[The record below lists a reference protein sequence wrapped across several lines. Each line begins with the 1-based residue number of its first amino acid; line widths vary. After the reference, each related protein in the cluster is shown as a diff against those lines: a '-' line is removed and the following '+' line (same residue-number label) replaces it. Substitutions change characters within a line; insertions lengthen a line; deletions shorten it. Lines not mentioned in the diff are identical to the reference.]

1 MPAKCRLDG
10 LTVGPV
16 NAPYGPSVNAAVQ
29 PVSPPFKQQ
38 TPVHPLPVGVVYV
51 THGLGGTAVCGPL
64 LL

>member
-38 TPVHPLPVGVVYV
+38 TPVHPLEEEERITVSIMD
-51 THGLGGTAVCGPL
+51 TIT
-64 LL
+64 